1 MSHRVPDNQDAA
13 ARPPERPLSQEPAG
27 AHEAPR
33 ADDLP
38 KSAPFMTIDPSKG
51 AEASAPAVPAAP
63 AAASPA
69 ETQPAKPQ
77 RDQSPQNSE
86 KSSKSPVSSNKP
98 SAQKPARPRGFASRL
113 LRFFG
118 WLFAFCAA
126 FAAAAGLLFWWWTA
140 ELARE
145 PAPPLLD
152 GVPFSTAYYSDDGR
166 LLRLSPASDG
176 IFRLKTPL
184 SGIAKEAVI
193 ATVFYEDRYFRKHP
207 GVNPFALVRAAF
219 ATFTGS
225 RPIGASTIT
234 MQVARN
240 FFLSS
245 ERTYTRKLYEVAMAY
260 KIERHLTKD
269 QILEV
274 YLNQIYLGQRAYG
287 FAAAAQ
293 VYFGKKL
300 NELTIGEAATIA
312 GLPVAPSAY
321 NPIVNPKRATMRK
334 NYVLSRMHQLQY
346 IDDITYEAEVNA
358 PLMPVKRS
366 VDLTKETPENEKT
379 IHAEYAAE
387 MARMLVYDIF
397 REETYTRGLNVYT
410 TIRDKDQLAAWEAVR
425 KHLIA
430 YDRKY
435 RYRGPSGRIDI
446 SDEQTR
452 DDSIRLALHKA
463 KSSDNLEPA
472 VVTELTDK
480 TFKVVVLDGKELK
493 TLDLDADSRKFAGK
507 YLTNKVAKEKRLQVG
522 SIIRVSRVKKGWTL
536 SQIPEVQAGFISVD
550 FDTGAVKSLVGGFDF
565 YLNMFNHVTQAL
577 RQPGSSFKPFI
588 YSAALDKG
596 FNPGTII
603 NDAPIF
609 IDPRLT
615 GGELWE
621 PRNYDN
627 KFDGP
632 MSLAMALRKSK
643 NLVSIRVM
651 QAIGA
656 RYAQEYVSK
665 FGFDP
670 SRTPAQLTTALGAGS
685 TTPWEMAAAFSVF
698 ANGGYR
704 VKPYLINKVTDVD
717 GKVLMRVNNP
727 KAGNEAIR
735 AIDERNA
742 FVMHT
747 LLNGVVSG
755 PGGTAR
761 RAYRELKRP
770 DMGGKTGTSNNAH
783 DAWFAGYASH
793 TMAVGWVGYDQMRPL
808 GSTETGGGLVLPI
821 WIDYMKTAIKDEPP
835 YRRRQPSSVVLL
847 NGTYYYADS
856 VDKAVRDV
864 PLDGRIKQENLQK
877 ELVRDQIF

>member
-1 MSHRVPDNQDAA
+1 M
-13 ARPPERPLSQEPAG
+13 
-27 AHEAPR
+27 
-33 ADDLP
+33 
-38 KSAPFMTIDPSKG
+38 
-51 AEASAPAVPAAP
+51 
-63 AAASPA
+63 
-69 ETQPAKPQ
+69 
-77 RDQSPQNSE
+77 
-86 KSSKSPVSSNKP
+86 
-98 SAQKPARPRGFASRL
+98 
-113 LRFFG
+113 
-118 WLFAFCAA
+118 
-126 FAAAAGLLFWWWTA
+126 
-140 ELARE
+140 
-145 PAPPLLD
+145 
-152 GVPFSTAYYSDDGR
+152 
-166 LLRLSPASDG
+166 
-176 IFRLKTPL
+176 
-184 SGIAKEAVI
+184 
-193 ATVFYEDRYFRKHP
+193 
-207 GVNPFALVRAAF
+207 
-219 ATFTGS
+219 
-225 RPIGASTIT
+225 
-234 MQVARN
+234 
-240 FFLSS
+240 
-245 ERTYTRKLYEVAMAY
+245 
-260 KIERHLTKD
+260 
-269 QILEV
+269 
-274 YLNQIYLGQRAYG
+274 
-287 FAAAAQ
+287 
-293 VYFGKKL
+293 
-300 NELTIGEAATIA
+300 
-312 GLPVAPSAY
+312 
-321 NPIVNPKRATMRK
+321 
-334 NYVLSRMHQLQY
+334 
-346 IDDITYEAEVNA
+346 
-358 PLMPVKRS
+358 
-366 VDLTKETPENEKT
+366 
-379 IHAEYAAE
+379 
-387 MARMLVYDIF
+387 
-397 REETYTRGLNVYT
+397 
-410 TIRDKDQLAAWEAVR
+410 
-425 KHLIA
+425 
-430 YDRKY
+430 
-435 RYRGPSGRIDI
+435 
-446 SDEQTR
+446 
-452 DDSIRLALHKA
+452 
-463 KSSDNLEPA
+463 
-472 VVTELTDK
+472 
-480 TFKVVVLDGKELK
+480 
-493 TLDLDADSRKFAGK
+493 
-507 YLTNKVAKEKRLQVG
+507 
-522 SIIRVSRVKKGWTL
+522 
-536 SQIPEVQAGFISVD
+536 QAGFISVD

-717 GKVLMRVNNP
+717 GRVLMRVNNP

>member
-1 MSHRVPDNQDAA
+1 MFFKKAK
-13 ARPPERPLSQEPAG
+13 RPTR
-27 AHEAPR
+27 R
-33 ADDLP
+33 
-38 KSAPFMTIDPSKG
+38 
-51 AEASAPAVPAAP
+51 
-63 AAASPA
+63 
-69 ETQPAKPQ
+69 
-77 RDQSPQNSE
+77 
-86 KSSKSPVSSNKP
+86 
-98 SAQKPARPRGFASRL
+98 RPRSVTTQKSKNKSR
-113 LRFFG
+113 G
-118 WLFAFCAA
+118 WLKWLGRLAGLG
-126 FAAAAGLLFWWWTA
+126 AAAAVSGVSLCLIIFSIIYSQLPPIDALTEYKPKVPLRVWSADGTLIGEYGEERRDFVRLDEIPSFVKNAVLAA
-140 ELARE
+140 EDNGFYE
-145 PAPPLLD
+145 H
-152 GVPFSTAYYSDDGR
+152 
-166 LLRLSPASDG
+166 
-176 IFRLKTPL
+176 
-184 SGIAKEAVI
+184 SGIEFMGI
-193 ATVFYEDRYFRKHP
+193 A
-207 GVNPFALVRAAF
+207 RAALSNLL
-219 ATFTGS
+219 TG
-225 RPIGASTIT
+225 RRGQGGSTIT

-260 KIERHLTKD
+260 KIEQHLTKD

-274 YLNQIYLGQRAYG
+274 YLNQIYLGQRSYG
-287 FAAAAQ
+287 FASAAR
-293 VYFGKKL
+293 VYFDKKL
-300 NELTIGEAATIA
+300 SELTIGEAATLA

-321 NPIVNPKRATMRK
+321 NPIVNPRRATMRK

-346 IDDITYEAEVNA
+346 IDDITYEEQLNA
-358 PLMPVKRS
+358 PLISAKQSNPLS
-366 VDLTKETPENEKT
+366 TETPAEPKPV
-379 IHAEYAAE
+379 HAEYAAE
-387 MARMLVYDIF
+387 MARMLIFDIF

-410 TIRDKDQLAAWEAVR
+410 TIRDKDQRAAWESVR

-435 RYRGPSGRIDI
+435 RYRGPSGHIDI
-446 SDEQTR
+446 SDTDSR
-452 DDSIRLALHKA
+452 DDSIRVALNKA
-463 KSSDNLEPA
+463 SSSDNLEPA
-472 VVTELTDK
+472 VVVELSEK
-480 TFKVVVLDGKELK
+480 TFKAAILNGKELEII
-493 TLDLDADSRKFAGK
+493 DLDAGSRKFAGK
-507 YLTNKVAKEKRLQVG
+507 YLTNKVAKDKRLQPG
-522 SIIRVSRVKKGWTL
+522 SIIRVSRVKNNWTL

-550 FDTGAVKSLVGGFDF
+550 FETGAVKSLVGGFDF

-656 RYAQEYVSK
+656 RYAQEYASK

-704 VKPYLINKVTDVD
+704 VKPYLITKVTDVD
-717 GKVLMRVNNP
+717 GKVLMSVNNP
-727 KAGNEAIR
+727 RAGNEAIR
-735 AIDERNA
+735 AIDDRNA

-747 LLNGVVSG
+747 LLNGVVSA

-783 DAWFAGYASH
+783 DAWFAGYASR
-793 TMAVGWVGYDQMRPL
+793 TLAVGWVGYDQMRPL
-808 GSTETGGGLVLPI
+808 GSNETGGGLVLPI
-821 WIDYMKTAIKDEPP
+821 WIDYMKTAVKDEPP

>member
-1 MSHRVPDNQDAA
+1 MTTQ
-13 ARPPERPLSQEPAG
+13 
-27 AHEAPR
+27 
-33 ADDLP
+33 
-38 KSAPFMTIDPSKG
+38 KS
-51 AEASAPAVPAAP
+51 
-63 AAASPA
+63 
-69 ETQPAKPQ
+69 
-77 RDQSPQNSE
+77 
-86 KSSKSPVSSNKP
+86 SSKSRTWLKWL
-98 SAQKPARPRGFASRL
+98 ARL
-113 LRFFG
+113 
-118 WLFAFCAA
+118 
-126 FAAAAGLLFWWWTA
+126 AGLGAALAVSGVCLFMIIFSVIYSQLPPIDSLTEYRPKVPLRVWSADGTLIGEYGEERRDFVRLDEIPSFVKSAVLAA
-140 ELARE
+140 EDNGFYE
-145 PAPPLLD
+145 H
-152 GVPFSTAYYSDDGR
+152 
-166 LLRLSPASDG
+166 
-176 IFRLKTPL
+176 
-184 SGIAKEAVI
+184 SGIEFMGI
-193 ATVFYEDRYFRKHP
+193 A
-207 GVNPFALVRAAF
+207 RAALSNLL
-219 ATFTGS
+219 TG
-225 RPIGASTIT
+225 RRGQGGSTIT

-245 ERTYTRKLYEVAMAY
+245 ERTYTRKLYEVAMAF

-287 FAAAAQ
+287 FAAAAR
-293 VYFGKKL
+293 VYFDKKL
-300 NELTIGEAATIA
+300 SELTIGEAATLA

-321 NPIVNPKRATMRK
+321 NPIVNPRRATMRK
-334 NYVLSRMHQLQY
+334 NYVLSRMHQLHY
-346 IDDITYEAEVNA
+346 IDDLTYEEQVNA
-358 PLMPVKRS
+358 PLVAAKNS
-366 VDLTKETPENEKT
+366 VNLTRETPSEGKD
-379 IHAEYAAE
+379 IHAEYASE
-387 MARMLVYDIF
+387 MARMLIYDIF

-410 TIRDKDQLAAWEAVR
+410 TIRDKDQCAAWQAVR

-446 SDEQTR
+446 SDPASR
-452 DDSIRLALHKA
+452 DDTIRLALNKA
-463 KSSDNLEPA
+463 SSSDNLEPA
-472 VVTELTDK
+472 VIVELTDK
-480 TFKVVVLDGKELK
+480 TFKAAILNGKELK
-493 TLDLDADSRKFAGK
+493 LIELDAASRKFAGK
-507 YLTNKVAKEKRLQVG
+507 YLTDKVAKEKRLQPG
-522 SIIRVSRVKKGWTL
+522 SIIRVSRDKDSWTL

-550 FDTGAVKSLVGGFDF
+550 FETGAVKSLVGGFDF

-609 IDPRLT
+609 IDPRYT

-656 RYAQEYVSK
+656 RYAQEYATK
-665 FGFDP
+665 FGFEP

-704 VKPYLINKVTDVD
+704 VKPYLITKVTDVD
-717 GKVLMRVNNP
+717 GKVLMSVNNT

-783 DAWFAGYASH
+783 DAWFAGYAAR
-793 TMAVGWVGYDQMRPL
+793 TLAVGWVGYDQMRPL
-808 GSTETGGGLVLPI
+808 GSNETGGGLVLPI
-821 WIDYMKTAIKDEPP
+821 WIDYMKTAVKDEPP

>member
-1 MSHRVPDNQDAA
+1 MFFKKAKRS
-13 ARPPERPLSQEPAG
+13 
-27 AHEAPR
+27 
-33 ADDLP
+33 
-38 KSAPFMTIDPSKG
+38 
-51 AEASAPAVPAAP
+51 
-63 AAASPA
+63 
-69 ETQPAKPQ
+69 TQRK
-77 RDQSPQNSE
+77 
-86 KSSKSPVSSNKP
+86 
-98 SAQKPARPRGFASRL
+98 RPRSVTTQKSNTKSRRWLKWLGWFAGL
-113 LRFFG
+113 G
-118 WLFAFCAA
+118 
-126 FAAAAGLLFWWWTA
+126 AAAAVSGVSLGLIIFSVIYSQLPPIDSLTEYKPKVPLRVWSADGTLIGEYGEERRDFVHLDEIPSFVKNAVLAA
-140 ELARE
+140 EDNGFYE
-145 PAPPLLD
+145 H
-152 GVPFSTAYYSDDGR
+152 
-166 LLRLSPASDG
+166 
-176 IFRLKTPL
+176 
-184 SGIAKEAVI
+184 SGIEFMGI
-193 ATVFYEDRYFRKHP
+193 A
-207 GVNPFALVRAAF
+207 RAALSNLL
-219 ATFTGS
+219 TG
-225 RPIGASTIT
+225 RRGQGGSTIT

-287 FAAAAQ
+287 FASAAR
-293 VYFGKKL
+293 VYFGKNL
-300 NELTIGEAATIA
+300 SDLTIGEAATIA

-321 NPIVNPKRATMRK
+321 NPIVNPRRATMRK
-334 NYVLSRMHQLQY
+334 NYVLSRMHQLKY
-346 IDDITYEAEVNA
+346 IDDITYEEQLKA
-358 PLMPVKRS
+358 PLMPLKSS
-366 VDLTKETPENEKT
+366 VNLTADVALETRD

-387 MARMLVYDIF
+387 MARMLIYDIF

-410 TIRDKDQLAAWEAVR
+410 TIRDKDQRAAWSAVR

-446 SDEQTR
+446 SDAASR
-452 DDSIRLALHKA
+452 DDSIRLALNKA
-463 KSSDNLEPA
+463 TSSDNLEPA
-472 VVTELTDK
+472 VVVEITDK
-480 TFKVVVLDGKELK
+480 TFKAVILDGKDLK
-493 TLDLDADSRKFAGK
+493 VVDLDAGSRKFAGK
-507 YLTNKVAKEKRLQVG
+507 YLTNKVDKAKRLQPG
-522 SIIRVSRVKKGWTL
+522 SIIRLSRVKNSWTL
-536 SQIPEVQAGFISVD
+536 AQIPEVQAGFISVD
-550 FDTGAVKSLVGGFDF
+550 FETGAVKSLVGGFDF

-665 FGFDP
+665 FGFEP

-704 VKPYLINKVTDVD
+704 VKPYLIDKVTDVD

-727 KAGNEAIR
+727 KAGNETIR
-735 AIDERNA
+735 AIDDRNA

-747 LLNGVVSG
+747 LLNGVVSA

-761 RAYRELKRP
+761 RAYREQQLE
-770 DMGGKTGTSNNAH
+770 
-783 DAWFAGYASH
+783 
-793 TMAVGWVGYDQMRPL
+793 QQL
-808 GSTETGGGLVLPI
+808 GSNETGGGLVLPI
-821 WIDYMKTAIKDEPP
+821 WIDYMKTAVKDEPP

-847 NGTYYYADS
+847 NGVYYYADS
-856 VDKAVRDV
+856 VDKAVKDV

>member
-1 MSHRVPDNQDAA
+1 MFFKKAKRS
-13 ARPPERPLSQEPAG
+13 
-27 AHEAPR
+27 
-33 ADDLP
+33 
-38 KSAPFMTIDPSKG
+38 
-51 AEASAPAVPAAP
+51 
-63 AAASPA
+63 
-69 ETQPAKPQ
+69 TQRK
-77 RDQSPQNSE
+77 
-86 KSSKSPVSSNKP
+86 
-98 SAQKPARPRGFASRL
+98 RPRSVTTQKSNTKSRRWLKWLGWFAGL
-113 LRFFG
+113 G
-118 WLFAFCAA
+118 
-126 FAAAAGLLFWWWTA
+126 AAAAVSGVSLGLIIFSVIYSQLPPIDSLTEYKPKVPLRVWSADGTLIGEYGEERRDFVHLDEIPSFVKNAVLAA
-140 ELARE
+140 EDNGFYE
-145 PAPPLLD
+145 H
-152 GVPFSTAYYSDDGR
+152 
-166 LLRLSPASDG
+166 
-176 IFRLKTPL
+176 
-184 SGIAKEAVI
+184 SGIEFMGI
-193 ATVFYEDRYFRKHP
+193 A
-207 GVNPFALVRAAF
+207 RAALSNLL
-219 ATFTGS
+219 TG
-225 RPIGASTIT
+225 RRGQGGSTIT

-287 FAAAAQ
+287 FASAAR
-293 VYFGKKL
+293 VYFGKNL
-300 NELTIGEAATIA
+300 SDLTIGEAATIA

-321 NPIVNPKRATMRK
+321 NPIVNPRRATMRK
-334 NYVLSRMHQLQY
+334 NYVLSRMHQLKY
-346 IDDITYEAEVNA
+346 IDDITYEEQLKA
-358 PLMPVKRS
+358 PLMPLKSS
-366 VDLTKETPENEKT
+366 VNLTADVALETRD

-387 MARMLVYDIF
+387 MARMLIYDIF

-410 TIRDKDQLAAWEAVR
+410 TIRDKDQRAAWSAVR

-446 SDEQTR
+446 SDAASR
-452 DDSIRLALHKA
+452 DDSIRLALNKA
-463 KSSDNLEPA
+463 TSSDNLEPA
-472 VVTELTDK
+472 VVVEITDK
-480 TFKVVVLDGKELK
+480 TFKAVILAGKDLKVV
-493 TLDLDADSRKFAGK
+493 DLDAGSRKFAGK
-507 YLTNKVAKEKRLQVG
+507 YLTNKVDKAKRLQPG
-522 SIIRVSRVKKGWTL
+522 SIIRLSRVKNSWTL
-536 SQIPEVQAGFISVD
+536 AQIPEVQAGFISVD
-550 FDTGAVKSLVGGFDF
+550 FETGAVKSLVGGFDF

-665 FGFDP
+665 FGFEP

-704 VKPYLINKVTDVD
+704 VKPYLIDKVTDVD

-727 KAGNEAIR
+727 KAGNETIR
-735 AIDERNA
+735 AIDDRNA

-747 LLNGVVSG
+747 LLNGVVSA

-761 RAYRELKRP
+761 RAYRELNRS
-770 DMGGKTGTSNNAH
+770 DMGGKTGTTNNAH
-783 DAWFAGYASH
+783 DAWFAGYASR
-793 TMAVGWVGYDQMRPL
+793 TLAVGWVGYDQMRPL
-808 GSTETGGGLVLPI
+808 GSNETGGGLVLPI
-821 WIDYMKTAIKDEPP
+821 WIDYMKTAVKDEPP

-847 NGTYYYADS
+847 NGVYYYADS
-856 VDKAVRDV
+856 VDKAVKDV

>member
-1 MSHRVPDNQDAA
+1 MFFKKAKRS
-13 ARPPERPLSQEPAG
+13 
-27 AHEAPR
+27 
-33 ADDLP
+33 
-38 KSAPFMTIDPSKG
+38 
-51 AEASAPAVPAAP
+51 
-63 AAASPA
+63 
-69 ETQPAKPQ
+69 TQRK
-77 RDQSPQNSE
+77 
-86 KSSKSPVSSNKP
+86 
-98 SAQKPARPRGFASRL
+98 RPRSVTTQKSNTKSRRWLKWLGWFAGL
-113 LRFFG
+113 G
-118 WLFAFCAA
+118 
-126 FAAAAGLLFWWWTA
+126 AAAAVSGVSLGLIIFAVIYSQLPPIDSLTEYKPKVPLRVWSADGTLIGEYGEERRDFVHLDEIPSFVKNAVLAA
-140 ELARE
+140 EDNGFYE
-145 PAPPLLD
+145 H
-152 GVPFSTAYYSDDGR
+152 
-166 LLRLSPASDG
+166 
-176 IFRLKTPL
+176 
-184 SGIAKEAVI
+184 SGIEFMGI
-193 ATVFYEDRYFRKHP
+193 A
-207 GVNPFALVRAAF
+207 RAALSNLL
-219 ATFTGS
+219 TG
-225 RPIGASTIT
+225 RRGQGGSTIT

-287 FAAAAQ
+287 FASAAR
-293 VYFGKKL
+293 VYFGKNL
-300 NELTIGEAATIA
+300 SDLTIGEAATIA

-321 NPIVNPKRATMRK
+321 NPIVNPRRATMRK
-334 NYVLSRMHQLQY
+334 NYVLSRMHQLKY
-346 IDDITYEAEVNA
+346 IDDITYEEQLKA
-358 PLMPVKRS
+358 PLMPLKSS
-366 VDLTKETPENEKT
+366 VNLTADVALETRD

-387 MARMLVYDIF
+387 MARMLIYDIF

-410 TIRDKDQLAAWEAVR
+410 TIRDKDQRAAWSAVR

-446 SDEQTR
+446 SDAASR
-452 DDSIRLALHKA
+452 DDSIRLALNKA
-463 KSSDNLEPA
+463 TSSDNLEPA
-472 VVTELTDK
+472 VVVEITDK
-480 TFKVVVLDGKELK
+480 TFKAVILDGKDLK
-493 TLDLDADSRKFAGK
+493 VVDLDAGSRKFAGK
-507 YLTNKVAKEKRLQVG
+507 YLTNKVDKAKRLQPG
-522 SIIRVSRVKKGWTL
+522 SIIRLSRVKNSWTL
-536 SQIPEVQAGFISVD
+536 AQIPEVQAGFISVD
-550 FDTGAVKSLVGGFDF
+550 FETGAVKSLVGGFDF

-665 FGFDP
+665 FGFEP

-704 VKPYLINKVTDVD
+704 VKPYLIDKVTDVD

-727 KAGNEAIR
+727 KAGNETIR
-735 AIDERNA
+735 AIDDRNA

-747 LLNGVVSG
+747 LLNGVVSA

-761 RAYRELKRP
+761 RAYRELKRS
-770 DMGGKTGTSNNAH
+770 DMGGKTGTTNNAH
-783 DAWFAGYASH
+783 DAWFAGYASR
-793 TMAVGWVGYDQMRPL
+793 TLAVGWVGYDQMRPL
-808 GSTETGGGLVLPI
+808 GSNETGGGLVLPI
-821 WIDYMKTAIKDEPP
+821 WIDYMKTAVKDEPP

-847 NGTYYYADS
+847 NGVYYYADS
-856 VDKAVRDV
+856 VDKAVKDV

>member
-1 MSHRVPDNQDAA
+1 MFFQTSK
-13 ARPPERPLSQEPAG
+13 
-27 AHEAPR
+27 R
-33 ADDLP
+33 A
-38 KSAPFMTIDPSKG
+38 K
-51 AEASAPAVPAAP
+51 
-63 AAASPA
+63 
-69 ETQPAKPQ
+69 
-77 RDQSPQNSE
+77 RR
-86 KSSKSPVSSNKP
+86 
-98 SAQKPARPRGFASRL
+98 ARPRSVNTRKSPSKSR
-113 LRFFG
+113 G
-118 WLFAFCAA
+118 WLKW
-126 FAAAAGLLFWWWTA
+126 L
-140 ELARE
+140 
-145 PAPPLLD
+145 
-152 GVPFSTAYYSDDGR
+152 GR
-166 LLRLSPASDG
+166 LIGVGLIGAVSGVSLMLIIFSVVYSQLPPIDSLTEYKPKVPLRVWSADG
-176 IFRLKTPL
+176 TLIGEYGEERRDFVRLDDIPGFVRNAVL
-184 SGIAKEAVI
+184 AAEDNGFYEHSGIEFMGI
-193 ATVFYEDRYFRKHP
+193 A
-207 GVNPFALVRAAF
+207 RAAI
-219 ATFTGS
+219 ANLITG
-225 RPIGASTIT
+225 RRGQGGSTIT
-234 MQVARN
+234 QQVARN
-240 FFLSS
+240 FFLTS

-287 FAAAAQ
+287 FAAAAR
-293 VYFGKKL
+293 VYFDKKL
-300 NELTIGEAATIA
+300 SELTIGEAATLA

-321 NPIVNPKRATMRK
+321 NPIVNPRRATMRK

-346 IDDITYEAEVNA
+346 IDDITYREQVDA
-358 PLMPVKRS
+358 PLVAAKHA
-366 VDLTKETPENEKT
+366 VNLTQEKPGED

-387 MARMLVYDIF
+387 MARMLIYDIF
-397 REETYTRGLNVYT
+397 RDETYTRGLNVYT
-410 TIRDKDQLAAWEAVR
+410 TIRDKDQRAAWASVR
-425 KHLIA
+425 RHLID

-435 RYRGPSGRIDI
+435 RYRGPSGHIDI
-446 SDEQTR
+446 SDAASR
-452 DDSIRLALHKA
+452 DDNIRLALNKA
-463 KSSDNLEPA
+463 SSSDNLEPA

-480 TFKVVVLDGKELK
+480 TFKAVIASDKDLT
-493 TLDLDADSRKFAGK
+493 TLSLDAASRKFAGS
-507 YLTNKVAKEKRLQVG
+507 YLTAKAPEGKRLQAG
-522 SIIRVSRVKKGWTL
+522 SIIRVSRVKDGWTL

-550 FDTGAVKSLVGGFDF
+550 FNSGAVKSLVGGFDF

-656 RYAQEYVSK
+656 RYAQEYVEK

-704 VKPYLINKVTDVD
+704 VKPYLIDKVTDVD
-717 GKVLMRVNNP
+717 DKVLMAVHNP

-755 PGGTAR
+755 QGGTAR
-761 RAYRELKRP
+761 RAYRELKRM

-783 DAWFAGYASH
+783 DAWFAGYASR
-793 TMAVGWVGYDQMRPL
+793 TLAVGWVGYDQMRPL
-808 GSTETGGGLVLPI
+808 GSNETGGGLVLPI
-821 WIDYMKTAIKDEPP
+821 WIDYMKTAVKDEPP

-856 VDKAVRDV
+856 VDKSVRDV
-864 PLDGRIKQENLQK
+864 PLDGHIKQENLSK
-877 ELVRDQIF
+877 DLVRDQIF